1 MYLFLNLR
9 LYRFLQQRSLLLL
22 LHFIFQLLPHS
33 ELPLPLQVDEISL
46 ALQIF
51 DLNLQFLLLH
61 RQHTHLGGG
70 RRKKE
75 GDGDEKGV
83 ESTT

>member
-61 RQHTHLGGG
+61 RKHTHL
-70 RRKKE
+70 E
-75 GDGDEKGV
+75 VAVAVAVAVFEMMSQV
-83 ESTT
+83 NE